1 MAAVAVAGITTA
13 QPCKI
18 DPLLVCGDP
27 NAPKYNPDDGVF
39 WGGYSKGDVTVLKSA
54 AGNTSPL
61 GPGNFQLLD
70 FGSGGKTIRDALAGG
85 VDDCSLVGDT
95 VITEPGNKV
104 GPVAQG
110 LNERFW
116 VDYITEY
123 DKSLELV
130 GEVVEYGGESVL
142 SNSGGGGKNAE
153 FSLSAGGVGIF
164 DYKDWVDAYDS
175 AGCPGCDLSGEPYK
189 RILNVVVGDCSGK
202 TAGEISGKSEIP
214 VLGVACY
221 FTLQPVK
228 QSGLEAQIFGQF
240 VEECNSENVPSQS
253 PLNAFGHKIIQLY
266 KAGSSP
272 DS

>member
-1 MAAVAVAGITTA
+1 M
-13 QPCKI
+13 
-18 DPLLVCGDP
+18 
-27 NAPKYNPDDGVF
+27 
-39 WGGYSKGDVTVLKSA
+39 
-54 AGNTSPL
+54 
-61 GPGNFQLLD
+61 
-70 FGSGGKTIRDALAGG
+70 
-85 VDDCSLVGDT
+85 
-95 VITEPGNKV
+95 
-104 GPVAQG
+104 
-110 LNERFW
+110 
-116 VDYITEY
+116 
-123 DKSLELV
+123 
-130 GEVVEYGGESVL
+130 
-142 SNSGGGGKNAE
+142 
-153 FSLSAGGVGIF
+153 SAGGVGIF